1 MVDAGVLEE
10 YLSEHPSKDKAY
22 HAKLGKRIME
32 SVEIFDGMGISE
44 PIEQD
49 YERLRAVLAGK
60 PGQKKGTTL
69 SPNVVKDW
77 LNNTRGYY
85 AKKAGRKP
93 MTEQVE
99 VIESVSDSE
108 QQQPLKRGRKPKPE
122 NERRNVKISIYLT
135 QGVYEA
141 VKALAAG
148 TERDMSDVIF
158 EALEDLAERNSE
170 QVKAYHDFLARFR
183 GIE

>member
-1 MVDAGVLEE
+1 MIDVEVLKE

-22 HAKLGKRIME
+22 PAKLGKRITE

-44 PIEQD
+44 PTEQD

-60 PGQKKGTTL
+60 PGQKKGTKL

-93 MTEQVE
+93 MSEQVE
-99 VIESVSDSE
+99 AIESVSDNV
-108 QQQPLKRGRKPKPE
+108 QQPLKRGRKPKPE

-135 QGVYEA
+135 QRVYEA

-158 EALEDLAERNSE
+158 DALEDLAERNSE
-170 QVKAYHDFLARFR
+170 QVKAYHDFLARFK